1 MQDIKEYKLI
11 KNIGKGSFGEV
22 YLTKKG
28 NSPKLYAT
36 KIIPYSNLKTEESKK
51 YLKNEIKI
59 MQQLDHPNIIKLYD
73 VKDINEHKYLVS
85 EKQRIFVDILI
96 NKSYADIQYSFLY
109 AIICKNLNSILK
121 LCL

>member
-11 KNIGKGSFGEV
+11 KNIGKGCFGEV

-59 MQQLDHPNIIKLYD
+59 MQQLEHPNIIKL
-73 VKDINEHKYLVS
+73 
-85 EKQRIFVDILI
+85 
-96 NKSYADIQYSFLY
+96 
-109 AIICKNLNSILK
+109 LK
-121 LCL
+121 R